1 LREAKKEYIGS
12 MPGTVLVK
20 AKRKKKGLSIKT
32 SGTPM
37 ELITVSA
44 LLVQEVCLHTD
55 TDIDEVLLE
64 IRRLLKGNVDGS

>member
-1 LREAKKEYIGS
+1 

-20 AKRKKKGLSIKT
+20 AKRKKRGLSIKT

-55 TDIDEVLLE
+55 TDVDEVLIE
-64 IRRLLKGNVDGS
+64 IRMLLKGDIDGS